1 MDKQTKDLKVGLS
14 DFKMLD
20 EKSEGKF
27 EAYVSIFNNVDYADE
42 VIVKGAFAESLQ
54 RKLPKIA
61 WSHNWE
67 EIIGT
72 VESATEDERGLKIVG
87 QLVLSV
93 QKAKE
98 AYDLM
103 KAGAIDEFSIGYGVL
118 SARYEEREGKS
129 IRILEKLDLYEVS
142 PVLVGCN
149 NQTELLDIKS
159 AEQKV
164 AEIKEIN
171 DEGIRVV
178 LADDTEVILKKNQ
191 IFDDYLAEKLEVKV
205 AEINKQIKK
214 ILIVRQ
220 VYKKKMNI
228 DAFLYK
234 TLKDLDI

>member
-1 MDKQTKDLKVGLS
+1 
-14 DFKMLD
+14 MLD